1 MRAASP
7 LSVTIERFGV
17 WNGFLGCLG
26 MLLCLC
32 CGAWFA
38 LSRDGSSPWEIA
50 LVAFAASGSLL
61 GLLTSVRQAPVVLRW
76 DSQYWHSSQGVGAD
90 RECGPW
96 RVRVLLDLG
105 AFMLLRL
112 EADDSAIR
120 LKPLWLPLQRH
131 GSRAHWHDLRCALHM
146 RSGAPARADPP
157 QLADLI

>member
-17 WNGFLGCLG
+17 WNGFLGCLAA
-26 MLLCLC
+26 LLCLC

-38 LSRDGSSPWEIA
+38 LSRDGGMPWKLA
-50 LVAFAASGSLL
+50 LLAFIASGSLL
-61 GLLTSVRQAPVVLRW
+61 GLLTSARCAPVVLRW
-76 DSQYWHSSQGVGAD
+76 DSRRWYSSHGVGAD
-90 RECGPW
+90 RESGPW

-105 AFMLLRL
+105 GFMLLRL
-112 EADDSAIR
+112 EADDSAIP

-131 GSRAHWHDLRCALHM
+131 GLRAHWHDLRCALHM
-146 RSGAPARADPP
+146 RSGAPAPVDPP